1 MSRATLAAAF
11 AELQDGSGCVA
22 QPRLRELLTRA
33 GWAHSSYSA
42 MRALVPISGATHN
55 DVIYLLRSLGHT
67 DRAIGD
73 GKLAVTLEQVTP
85 FFLSQCAGQRAPAN
99 LLLVRPVIGG
109 LCCVC
114 ARRATGLRR

>member
-22 QPRLRELLTRA
+22 QSRLRELLTRA

-73 GKLAVTLEQVTP
+73 GKLAVTLAQVAP

-109 LCCVC
+109 ACCV
-114 ARRATGLRR
+114 